1 MHKGVQNSFENAFY
15 SGKSGMILLREFN
28 MGDLGRVYEIE
39 SKSFKDPYHPIF
51 LLNLYET
58 YPRTFLVAL
67 ENESVVGYV
76 ISRAID
82 AAGHIIA
89 IAVEPEKRRREIGK
103 TLMVETVKRLK
114 GCGVN
119 NIWLEVRK
127 SNSEAIEFYR
137 KLGFV
142 KGGIVRSYYSDSED
156 AIILRRLI

>member
-1 MHKGVQNSFENAFY
+1 MHKVVQNSFENAFY
-15 SGKSGMILLREFN
+15 SGKGSMVLLREFII
-28 MGDLGRVYEIE
+28 GDIGRVYEIE
-39 SKSFKDPYHPIF
+39 SRSFKDPYHPVF

-67 ENESVVGYV
+67 ENEMVVGYV
-76 ISRAID
+76 ISRTIN

-89 IAVEPEKRRREIGK
+89 IAVDPIKRRREIGK
-103 TLMVETVKRLK
+103 TLMVETMKRLR

-127 SNSEAIEFYR
+127 SNIDAIEFYR

-142 KGGIVRSYYSDSED
+142 KGGIVRGYYSDSED